1 MYRTPL
7 FLVFSMV
14 AALVSCGPQEIKFS
28 PSASEPYRSSYH
40 FSPAKG
46 WMNDPN
52 GLVYLDGEYH
62 LFFQHYPD
70 STVWGPMHWGH
81 AVSKDLVS
89 WEELPIAL
97 FPDSL
102 GYIFS
107 GSAVYDAENSSE
119 LGSKENPP
127 LVAIFTFHNSLQEKA
142 GAVDF
147 QTQGLAYSVDK
158 GKTWSKYEA
167 NPVLLNPG
175 IRDFRDPKVTQIT
188 KANEKKAWMM
198 TLAVKDRVQFYE
210 SANLKEWS
218 LLGEFGKGVG
228 AHGGVWE
235 CPELI
240 PMKAP
245 DGSQKWVLL
254 VSINPGGPQK
264 GSATQYFIGD
274 FKEGLFTPD
283 DTMIRWLDYGPDN
296 YAGVTWSN
304 LPADQDRNL
313 WIGWMSNWDYAQVVP
328 TPTWRSA
335 LTLPR
340 ELQLF
345 DVDGTLLLKSTPAK
359 EVDALKNTSYSLSGK
374 ESLLPSEAVEILAEV
389 SGDDSF
395 SLLLSNELG
404 EEVLVSKEMGLV
416 TVDRRKAGKA
426 AFHQDFAAAHAAP
439 MSWEAK
445 TVRIFLDASSLELF
459 VNEGEL
465 VITSLLFP
473 SSPWKKLTIQQGLD
487 EVEIISLKKP

>member
-1 MYRTPL
+1 MYRTL
-7 FLVFSMV
+7 LYLVFSLG
-14 AALVSCGPQEIKFS
+14 AALVSCSPQEIKFS
-28 PSASEPYRSSYH
+28 PSTDEPYRPSYH

-81 AVSKDLVS
+81 AVSKDLLN

-107 GSAVYDAENSSE
+107 GSAVYDEKNSSG
-119 LGSKENPP
+119 LGSEAAPP
-127 LVAIFTFHNSLQEKA
+127 LVALFTYHDPKGEKE
-142 GAVDF
+142 GRKDY
-147 QTQGLAYSVDK
+147 QSQGLAYSLDK
-158 GKTWSKYEA
+158 GRNWTKYA
-167 NPVLLNPG
+167 GNPVLPNQG
-175 IRDFRDPKVTQIT
+175 IADFRDPKISQIT
-188 KANEKKAWMM
+188 TAGGSQTWLM
-198 TLAVKDRVQFYE
+198 TLAARDRVQFYQ
-210 SANLKEWS
+210 STNLKDWS
-218 LLGEFGKGVG
+218 LLGEFGQGVG

-235 CPELI
+235 CPELLS
-240 PMKAP
+240 MKAP
-245 DGSQKWVLL
+245 DGNQKWVLL

-274 FKEGLFTPD
+274 FDKGTFTPD
-283 DTMIRWLDYGPDN
+283 DTMLRWLDYGPDN
-296 YAGVTWSN
+296 YAGVTWAN
-304 LPADQDRNL
+304 LPAEQNRKL
-313 WIGWMSNWDYAQVVP
+313 FIGWMSNWLYGQVVP

-340 ELQLF
+340 ELSLF

-359 EVDALKNTSYSLSGK
+359 EVDALKSTSYSLSGK
-374 ESLLPSEAVEILAEV
+374 ESLLPSAAVEILAEV
-389 SGDDSF
+389 SGEDSF

-404 EEVLVSKEMGLV
+404 EEVAINKEMGLV

-426 AFHQDFAAAHAAP
+426 AFNPDFAAAHAAP
-439 MSWEAK
+439 MSWKAK
-445 TVRIFLDASSLELF
+445 TLRIFLDASSLELF

-473 SSPWKKLTIQQGLD
+473 SSPWKKLTIQQGLN